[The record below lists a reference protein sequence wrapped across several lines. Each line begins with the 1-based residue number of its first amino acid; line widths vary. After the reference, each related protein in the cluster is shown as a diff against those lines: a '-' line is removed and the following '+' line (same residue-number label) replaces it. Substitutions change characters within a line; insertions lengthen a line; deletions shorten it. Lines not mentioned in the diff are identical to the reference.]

1 MLVYGGFL
9 DNSACILLRLGGGSK
24 ILWPSGSSVLL
35 VQWWY
40 YLYKYKYFQLT
51 ACSSCT
57 SNTSSSSSVVA
68 IIQRLRVQIRGQ
80 AGAASWALGGGQE
93 VFSGQRWSRSLSF
106 GRVLSPKSLGLADAG
121 SSAN

>member
-1 MLVYGGFL
+1 MGWWLQNYLALGQQLSGG
-9 DNSACILLRLGGGSK
+9 
-24 ILWPSGSSVLL
+24 
-35 VQWWY
+35 
-40 YLYKYKYFQLT
+40 
-51 ACSSCT
+51 SSCT
-57 SNTSSSSSVVA
+57 SNTSTSRSVVA